1 MGFFSKI
8 WVNLKEWKK
17 YSKYIILG
25 LVVFILG
32 LLFHFPLERFGSVI
46 TATVQRETGY
56 IVQSEKL
63 SFTLP
68 IGVNAKKVVIQS
80 PPGGPQPLM
89 LQLDQLTLRP
99 SVLALLTYPFRKA
112 IGFSYSAKRGKE
124 NWSGSASFG
133 PENTS
138 LDVEADNFEWTGTFP
153 LDQNPM
159 FAGKTLVVRTVVN
172 IDLSIKGKTIEL
184 QQGNLANA
192 EGSLEISSK
201 KTDIEAPMVNSLAFN
216 KVDLDTDIKKGLLTI
231 KKLEVVAPNISAN
244 ANGDIKVEPFFPNSR
259 IKLDLQVKAD
269 PSDTNISS
277 LLQLVGSLYNVQA
290 TPDGTMALKINGPL
304 NSPERMSITGF

>member
-8 WVNLKEWKK
+8 WTNLKDWKK
-17 YSKYIILG
+17 YSKYIAIG
-25 LVVFILG
+25 SVVFILG

-46 TATVQRETGY
+46 TATIQKETGY
-56 IVQSEKL
+56 IVQAEKL

-68 IGVNAKKVVIQS
+68 IGVSAKKVSIQS
-80 PPGGPQPLM
+80 PPAGPQTLM

-99 SVLALLTYPFRKA
+99 SVFALLVYPFRKA

-133 PENTS
+133 KVDTS
-138 LDVEADNFEWTGTFP
+138 LDVTAKNFEWNGVFP

-159 FAGKTLVVRTVVN
+159 LAGKTVVIHTTVD
-172 IDLSIKGKTIEL
+172 IDLSISGKTVEL

-201 KTDIEAPMVNSLAFN
+201 KTDIEAPMVNNLAFN
-216 KVDLDTDIKKGLLTI
+216 NIAVDTDLKKGLLTI
-231 KKLEVVAPNISAN
+231 KKLDAIAPNLSAK
-244 ANGDIKVEPFFPNSR
+244 ATGSIKVEPFFPNSQL
-259 IKLDLQVKAD
+259 KLDVQAKSD
-269 PSDTNISS
+269 PNDTNITS

-290 TPDGTMALKINGPL
+290 GADGTLALKINGPL
-304 NSPERMSITGF
+304 NSPDRMSIKSF